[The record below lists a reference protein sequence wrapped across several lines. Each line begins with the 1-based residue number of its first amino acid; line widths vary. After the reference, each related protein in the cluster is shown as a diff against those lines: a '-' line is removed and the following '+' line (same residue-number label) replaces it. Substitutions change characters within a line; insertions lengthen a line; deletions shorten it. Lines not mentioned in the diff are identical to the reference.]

1 VPCLLDDLLARR
13 ARTSHHIISHA
24 AIQHARHIPQPVVVV
39 LPQRPR
45 VRGPPLHYTT
55 LPPLHYTALQTP
67 SAATAKKQ
75 KPNHADATSGTAQTH
90 NARLVADTDGTLLIP
105 NRAANIST
113 YTSPLLTF
121 GPEPRTL
128 VVPSSPPSSNSSS
141 PSSADP
147 QYYTISGPSGRGIY
161 KLSLTST
168 PKPVPGLFGA
178 INRWEQW
185 EVVSDSGLLFLRD
198 AELVGR
204 GFWVAVP
211 GADARGEED
220 VWSVWW
226 LDPSGASVDVL
237 KGAVMV
243 NIEVVEEKGEG
254 E

>member
-1 VPCLLDDLLARR
+1 MHYLPYLPYLHYPTLPYP
-13 ARTSHHIISHA
+13 
-24 AIQHARHIPQPVVVV
+24 AIQKSD
-39 LPQRPR
+39 
-45 VRGPPLHYTT
+45 
-55 LPPLHYTALQTP
+55 TP
-67 SAATAKKQ
+67 KDNT
-75 KPNHADATSGTAQTH
+75 NHATSGTAQTH

-113 YTSPLLTF
+113 SLSTYTSPLLTF

-128 VVPSSPPSSNSSS
+128 IVPVSPSS
-141 PSSADP
+141 PSSNTTTTTTTDP

-161 KLSLTST
+161 KLSLTPT

-178 INRWEQW
+178 SKRWDAW

-211 GADARGEED
+211 GTDARGDEG

-226 LDPSGASVDVL
+226 LDPSGASLDVL

-243 NIEVVEEKGEG
+243 NLAVVEDKGE
-254 E
+254 EE